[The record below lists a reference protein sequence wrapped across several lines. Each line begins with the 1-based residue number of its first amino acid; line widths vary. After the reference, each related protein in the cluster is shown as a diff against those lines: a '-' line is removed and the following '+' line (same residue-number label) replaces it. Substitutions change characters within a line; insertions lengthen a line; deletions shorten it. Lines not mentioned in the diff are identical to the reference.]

1 MNLSAHSSHLLS
13 SATGDDACIYIDTLL
28 QDTYLFVMDIRHQP
42 ALVRDETF
50 YRRGVKLVEQ
60 VQETLKNT
68 KASEAFMQDVL
79 LAQCALVDYVV
90 LNTAE
95 WDDNVAW
102 LHAPLQSIYLLT
114 MHAGENIRER
124 TRQLL
129 REIAPDR
136 RLLVLH
142 QRVYTLG
149 LGRAEVHK
157 HKQEFDQLLE
167 SLNALVPEGD
177 PLLSAPLIVERR
189 PTVRGTLLHSRFA
202 HITLALLVTLG
213 LIAGLQ
219 SSLQH
224 LLRSVLPG

>member
-1 MNLSAHSSHLLS
+1 MPVFM
-13 SATGDDACIYIDTLL
+13 L
-28 QDTYLFVMDIRHQP
+28 QDTYLFVMDIHHQP
-42 ALVRDETF
+42 ALVRDEAF

-68 KASEAFMQDVL
+68 KASESFIQDVL

-102 LHAPLQSIYLLT
+102 LHAPLQSVYLLT
-114 MHAGENIRER
+114 MHAGESIRER

-129 REIAPDR
+129 QEVAPDR

-149 LGRAEVHK
+149 LGRAEVHE
-157 HKQEFDQLLE
+157 HKREFDQLLE
-167 SLNALVPEGD
+167 FLNALVPEGD
-177 PLLSAPLIVERR
+177 PLLSAPLIVECR
-189 PTVRGTLLHSRFA
+189 PTVRGTLLHSRLA

-213 LIAGLQ
+213 LMAGLQ